1 MDKRYTLDWGSD
13 ARVGFGSDDATRR
26 RKIKRRRQA
35 VACLLFISLAVVVT
49 ANAAS
54 GRLTSTAPMKS
65 HSRSRSDISV
75 SSVYRGSRWSKVDAP
90 LKSFGSGVG
99 TLPRRQLRAL
109 HPSFFSQRSLHTRT
123 QPSIDPISPL
133 IHSSPLRLQASTKSE
148 GSSYV
153 PFGEGN
159 EDLPMFVEALKPGR
173 EASSETVCMRKG
185 KSGEA
190 LAIPQAHRYVSKDWL
205 HILREMPRSTTL
217 SRIKGIVSSHA
228 IWAFSL
234 ALFHKFIFALPHFAS
249 PTLVTPALG
258 LLLVFRTNAAYNRF
272 WEGCQLWEKLTDQS
286 RCLIRY
292 ATLYAPHAGPARAYR
307 IGRLLTAFALVL
319 KQHLTHERAEETEY
333 VEKYLLEE
341 RDIQALATVGNRPLF
356 LLNLIAAEVQA
367 IPESLPT
374 VADGGFSSRERLAM
388 MRMIDVMT
396 TVIGSCERIVQTPVP
411 LNYARHTSRF
421 LTFWCLTL
429 PLALVHELG
438 FAVVPVT
445 ALVVWAM
452 FGIQEIGLMIEEP
465 FRRSLSLH
473 VFCNTIHHDIQ
484 ETLSCYKNKLEKEEA
499 EEYEPSLEI
508 VNEYRTPPGVSSHI
522 WRSIIDA
529 TESERAL
536 ERERASLHAVR
547 TTE

>member
-1 MDKRYTLDWGSD
+1 MDKRYTSDRGSD

-90 LKSFGSGVG
+90 LKYRIHPSTVALLIQSFGSGVG

-307 IGRLLTAFALVL
+307 IGWKYCAFILYIYTCV
-319 KQHLTHERAEETEY
+319 
-333 VEKYLLEE
+333 
-341 RDIQALATVGNRPLF
+341 
-356 LLNLIAAEVQA
+356 
-367 IPESLPT
+367 
-374 VADGGFSSRERLAM
+374 
-388 MRMIDVMT
+388 
-396 TVIGSCERIVQTPVP
+396 
-411 LNYARHTSRF
+411 
-421 LTFWCLTL
+421 
-429 PLALVHELG
+429 
-438 FAVVPVT
+438 
-445 ALVVWAM
+445 
-452 FGIQEIGLMIEEP
+452 
-465 FRRSLSLH
+465 
-473 VFCNTIHHDIQ
+473 
-484 ETLSCYKNKLEKEEA
+484 
-499 EEYEPSLEI
+499 
-508 VNEYRTPPGVSSHI
+508 
-522 WRSIIDA
+522 
-529 TESERAL
+529 
-536 ERERASLHAVR
+536 
-547 TTE
+547 